1 MHKALYRI
9 YRPADFKDIVGQD
22 QIVQILKNQILEG
35 SVSHAYLFSGG
46 RGTGKTSTAKVFAKA
61 INCINSVDQEPCHTC
76 KVCLEGD
83 IDIIEIDAASNNS
96 VDNIREIREDI
107 LSK

>member
-1 MHKALYRI
+1 MEKNMHKALYRI

-46 RGTGKTSTAKVFAKA
+46 RGTGKTSTASFAMSALKRKLDDKLYVLKCA
-61 INCINSVDQEPCHTC
+61 F
-76 KVCLEGD
+76 
-83 IDIIEIDAASNNS
+83 
-96 VDNIREIREDI
+96 
-107 LSK
+107 SKEFTAKRQP

>member
-9 YRPADFKDIVGQD
+9 YRPTSFIDIVGQE
-22 QIVQILKNQILEG
+22 QIISILKNQIKEG

-61 INCINSVDQEPCHTC
+61 VNCIDPVDQEPCLFF
-76 KVCLEGD
+76 KRCLLLTLFFKYC
-83 IDIIEIDAASNNS
+83 NLYN
-96 VDNIREIREDI
+96 
-107 LSK
+107 K